1 MSLLAVVGSGVAAAA
16 ASSAPQK
23 IGYAAPSTPG
33 IGSAFVGLV
42 LVLGLIL
49 AMAWLLKRMPGAGR
63 GLRQSD
69 QLRVVSMLSVG
80 TKERVAVIQVGGE
93 QLLVGVSPGGIS
105 RLYLLPEPLE
115 VTPPPTLPTLP
126 DFADLLAKRLRK
138 RT

>member
-1 MSLLAVVGSGVAAAA
+1 MSLTAIIGTGVAAAA
-16 ASSAPQK
+16 TNGTAQK

-33 IGSAFVGLV
+33 IGSAIVGLV

-49 AMAWLLKRMPGAGR
+49 GMAWLLKRMPGAGR
-63 GLRQSD
+63 SLRQSE
-69 QLRVVSMLSVG
+69 QLRIVGMLSVG
-80 TKERVAVIQVGGE
+80 TKERVAVIQIGKE

-115 VTPPPTLPTLP
+115 VAPAPTLP

-138 RT
+138 GT